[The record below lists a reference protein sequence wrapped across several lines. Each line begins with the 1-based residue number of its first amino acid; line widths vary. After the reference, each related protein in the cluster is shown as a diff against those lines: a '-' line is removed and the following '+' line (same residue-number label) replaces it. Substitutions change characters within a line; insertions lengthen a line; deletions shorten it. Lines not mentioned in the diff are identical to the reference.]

1 MVSKYDDIINMP
13 RHISKTRPQMSLY
26 NRSAQF
32 APFAALT
39 GYEEM
44 VKETARLTDNK
55 IEIDDGLRNIINK
68 KLNIIREHLKEKPE
82 ITITYFVKD
91 RKKSGGQYLTLK
103 CVIRRI
109 DLVNQEI
116 ILNDRSVIKL
126 DDIININGNL
136 IEGLFE

>member
-1 MVSKYDDIINMP
+1 MSKYDDIINMP
-13 RHISKTRPQMSLY
+13 RHISKKRPQMSLY

-32 APFAALT
+32 APFAALA
-39 GYEEM
+39 GYEER
-44 VKETARLTDNK
+44 VKETARLTDTK
-55 IEIDDGLRNIINK
+55 IEIDDGLRNTLNM
-68 KLNIIREHLKEKPE
+68 KLNIINEHLKEKPE
-82 ITITYFVKD
+82 ITITYFIKD
-91 RKKSGGQYLTLK
+91 NKKSGGKYSTLK

-116 ILNDRSVIKL
+116 ILYDRSVIKL

>member
-1 MVSKYDDIINMP
+1 MSKYDDIINMP

-39 GYEEM
+39 GYEER
-44 VKETARLTDNK
+44 VKETARLTDTK
-55 IEIDDGLRNIINK
+55 IEIDDGLRNILNM
-68 KLNIIREHLKEKPE
+68 KLNIISEHLKEKPE
-82 ITITYFVKD
+82 ITITYFIKD
-91 RKKSGGQYLTLK
+91 NKKSGGKYSTLK
-103 CVIRRI
+103 CIIRRI

-116 ILNDRSVIKL
+116 ILYDRSVIKL

-136 IEGLFE
+136 IDGLFE

>member
-1 MVSKYDDIINMP
+1 MSKYDDIINMP

-39 GYEEM
+39 GYEER
-44 VKETARLTDNK
+44 VKETARLTDTK
-55 IEIDDGLRNIINK
+55 IEIDDGLRNILNM
-68 KLNIIREHLKEKPE
+68 KLNIISEHLKETPE
-82 ITITYFVKD
+82 ITITYFIKD
-91 RKKSGGQYLTLK
+91 NKKSGGKYSTLK
-103 CVIRRI
+103 CIIRRI

-116 ILNDRSVIKL
+116 ILYDRSVIKL
-126 DDIININGNL
+126 DDIINISGNL

>member
-1 MVSKYDDIINMP
+1 MSKYDDIINMP

-39 GYEEM
+39 GYEER
-44 VKETARLTDNK
+44 VKETARLTDTK
-55 IEIDDGLRNIINK
+55 IEIDDGLRNILNM
-68 KLNIIREHLKEKPE
+68 KLNIISEHLKEKPE
-82 ITITYFVKD
+82 ITITYFIKD
-91 RKKSGGQYLTLK
+91 NKKSGGKYSTLK
-103 CVIRRI
+103 CIIRRI

-116 ILNDRSVIKL
+116 ILYDRSVIKL
-126 DDIININGNL
+126 DDIINISGDL

>member
-1 MVSKYDDIINMP
+1 MSKYDDIINMP

-39 GYEEM
+39 GYEER
-44 VKETARLTDNK
+44 VKETARLTDTK
-55 IEIDDGLRNIINK
+55 IEIDYGLRNILNM
-68 KLNIIREHLKEKPE
+68 KLNIISEHLKEKPE
-82 ITITYFVKD
+82 ITITYFIKD
-91 RKKSGGQYLTLK
+91 NKKSGGKYSTLK
-103 CVIRRI
+103 CIIRRI

-116 ILNDRSVIKL
+116 ILYDRSVIKL
-126 DDIININGNL
+126 DDIINISGNL

>member
-1 MVSKYDDIINMP
+1 MSKYDDIINMP

-39 GYEEM
+39 GYEER
-44 VKETARLTDNK
+44 VKETARLTDTK
-55 IEIDDGLRNIINK
+55 IEIDDGLRNILNM
-68 KLNIIREHLKEKPE
+68 KLNIISEHLKEKPE
-82 ITITYFVKD
+82 ITITYFIKD
-91 RKKSGGQYLTLK
+91 NKKSGGKYSTLK
-103 CVIRRI
+103 SIIRRI

-116 ILNDRSVIKL
+116 ILYDRSVIKL
-126 DDIININGNL
+126 DDIINISGNL

>member
-1 MVSKYDDIINMP
+1 MSKYDDIINMP

>member
-1 MVSKYDDIINMP
+1 MSKYDDIINMP

-39 GYEEM
+39 GYEER
-44 VKETARLTDNK
+44 VKETARLTDTK
-55 IEIDDGLRNIINK
+55 IEIDDGLRNILNM
-68 KLNIIREHLKEKPE
+68 KLNIISEHLKEKPE
-82 ITITYFVKD
+82 ITITYFIKD
-91 RKKSGGQYLTLK
+91 NKKSGGKYSTLK

-116 ILNDRSVIKL
+116 ILYDRSVIKL

-136 IEGLFE
+136 IDGLFE

>member
-1 MVSKYDDIINMP
+1 MSKYDDIINMP

-39 GYEEM
+39 GYEER
-44 VKETARLTDNK
+44 VKETARLTDTK
-55 IEIDDGLRNIINK
+55 IEIDDGLRNILNK
-68 KLNIIREHLKEKPE
+68 KLNIISEHLKEKPE
-82 ITITYFVKD
+82 ITITYFIKD
-91 RKKSGGQYLTLK
+91 NKKSGGKYSTLK
-103 CVIRRI
+103 CIIRRI

-116 ILNDRSVIKL
+116 ILYDRSVIKL
-126 DDIININGNL
+126 DDIINISGNL

>member
-1 MVSKYDDIINMP
+1 MSKYDDIINMP

-39 GYEEM
+39 GYEER
-44 VKETARLTDNK
+44 VKETARLTDTK
-55 IEIDDGLRNIINK
+55 IEIDDGLRNTLNM
-68 KLNIIREHLKEKPE
+68 KLNIINEHLKEKPE
-82 ITITYFVKD
+82 ITITYFIKD
-91 RKKSGGQYLTLK
+91 NKKSGGKYSTLK

-116 ILNDRSVIKL
+116 ILYDRSVIKL
-126 DDIININGNL
+126 DDIINISGNL

>member
-1 MVSKYDDIINMP
+1 MSKYDDIINMP

-39 GYEEM
+39 GYEER
-44 VKETARLTDNK
+44 VKETTRLTDTK
-55 IEIDDGLRNIINK
+55 IEIDDGLRNILNM
-68 KLNIIREHLKEKPE
+68 KLNIISEHLKEKPE
-82 ITITYFVKD
+82 ITITYFIKD
-91 RKKSGGQYLTLK
+91 NKKSGGKYSTLK
-103 CVIRRI
+103 CIIRRI

-116 ILNDRSVIKL
+116 ILYDRSVIKL
-126 DDIININGNL
+126 DDIINISGNL

>member
-1 MVSKYDDIINMP
+1 MSKYDDIINMP
-13 RHISKTRPQMSLY
+13 RHISKTRPEMSLY

-39 GYEEM
+39 GYEER
-44 VKETARLTDNK
+44 VKETARLTDTK
-55 IEIDDGLRNIINK
+55 IEIDDGLRNILNM
-68 KLNIIREHLKEKPE
+68 KLNIISEHLKEKPE
-82 ITITYFVKD
+82 ITITYFIKD
-91 RKKSGGQYLTLK
+91 NKKSGGHYSTLK

-116 ILNDRSVIKL
+116 ILYDRSVIKL

-136 IEGLFE
+136 IDGLFE